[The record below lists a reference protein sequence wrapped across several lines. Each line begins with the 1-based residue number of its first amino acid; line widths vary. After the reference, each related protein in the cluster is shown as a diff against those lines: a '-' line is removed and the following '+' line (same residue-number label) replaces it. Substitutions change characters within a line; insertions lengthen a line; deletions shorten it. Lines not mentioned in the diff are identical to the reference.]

1 MNYYSTPEVARMLHV
16 SKGTLYNWQRL
27 GILLPALKTPTGRFY
42 YSEDQVLQMR
52 EKIGYDNS
60 EFVGAAHPEVASQ
73 GVAATSED

>member
-42 YSEDQVLQMR
+42 YSEEQVIQMR

-60 EFVGAAHPEVASQ
+60 EFTPEAQPEDSSQ
-73 GVAATSED
+73 NVAATFED

>member
-42 YSEDQVLQMR
+42 YSEEQVIQMR

-60 EFVGAAHPEVASQ
+60 EFTPEVQPEDASQ
-73 GVAATSED
+73 NVAATFED

>member
-42 YSEDQVLQMR
+42 YSEEQVIQMR

-60 EFVGAAHPEVASQ
+60 ECTPEAQPEDSSQ
-73 GVAATSED
+73 NVAATFED

>member
-42 YSEDQVLQMR
+42 YSEEQVLQMR

-60 EFVGAAHPEVASQ
+60 EFTPEAQPVDASQ
-73 GVAATSED
+73 NVAATFED